1 MPRVHLRLISSTCVS
16 SDPTPNIWR
25 WDIDR
30 DASGR
35 GEALRFILVDSGRHG
50 STTWSSWWTCDSYS
64 ECCHSRRKKT
74 MILSARLKSKKSD
87 LALSSDRSI
96 RLSFRTPS
104 RKELATDLYYGS
116 TPIAIKDESN
126 HRIRFRRLQE
136 IYNITIRND

>member
-1 MPRVHLRLISSTCVS
+1 
-16 SDPTPNIWR
+16 
-25 WDIDR
+25 
-30 DASGR
+30 
-35 GEALRFILVDSGRHG
+35 
-50 STTWSSWWTCDSYS
+50 
-64 ECCHSRRKKT
+64 

-87 LALSSDRSI
+87 LALSSDRGI